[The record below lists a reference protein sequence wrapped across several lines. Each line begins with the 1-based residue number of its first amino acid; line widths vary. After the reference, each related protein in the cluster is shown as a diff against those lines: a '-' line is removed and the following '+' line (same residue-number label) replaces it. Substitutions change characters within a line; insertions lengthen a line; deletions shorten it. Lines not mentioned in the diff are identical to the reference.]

1 MKEEEEEEEEE
12 EEIAGVFQIESKIE
26 IRIVMKLIPRSAQ
39 IVEHKIIISFSLN
52 HLPLYFPFFSF
63 HLFYFI
69 LFCFQLAVCS
79 ALFLLRRKTLH
90 KEMNFC

>member
-1 MKEEEEEEEEE
+1 MKEEEEEEE

-63 HLFYFI
+63 I
-69 LFCFQLAVCS
+69 LFCFVLFCFVFNLLFVQLCFCFAEKPCI
-79 ALFLLRRKTLH
+79 RR
-90 KEMNFC
+90 

>member
-63 HLFYFI
+63 I
-69 LFCFQLAVCS
+69 LFCFVFNLLFVQLCFCFAEKPCI
-79 ALFLLRRKTLH
+79 RR
-90 KEMNFC
+90 